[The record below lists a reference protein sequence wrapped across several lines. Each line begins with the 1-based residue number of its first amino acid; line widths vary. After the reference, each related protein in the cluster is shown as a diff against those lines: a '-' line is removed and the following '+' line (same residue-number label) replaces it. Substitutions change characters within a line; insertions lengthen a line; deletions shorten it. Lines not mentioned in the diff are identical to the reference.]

1 HKLVYEGAPGAA
13 VPVGGV
19 LLDGPIEPLLEQVG
33 ELIGYSDA
41 LEALQAAYQPGR
53 TFAQA
58 FAEFYSKAFAAQG
71 LLVLDAAGRDVHRLG
86 APVLRAGIERADEFH
101 AALVE
106 REKALLAAGYHAQVA
121 VGPQSRLLFLIDKK
135 TGARVAL
142 KRTAAK
148 AGEPEGLWQ
157 AGRERWNTADLL
169 GILRR
174 SRS

>member
-1 HKLVYEGAPGAA
+1 
-13 VPVGGV
+13 
-19 LLDGPIEPLLEQVG
+19 
-33 ELIGYSDA
+33 
-41 LEALQAAYQPGR
+41 
-53 TFAQA
+53 
-58 FAEFYSKAFAAQG
+58 
-71 LLVLDAAGRDVHRLG
+71 HRLG

-121 VGPQSRLLFLIDKK
+121 VGPQSSLLFLIDKK

-157 AGRERWNTADLL
+157 AGPERISPSALL
-169 GILRR
+169 RPVFQDFQLGTSLTIGGPAEVAYFAQSDVLFERVLGR
-174 SRS
+174 